1 LGITTALRERAQA
14 LIREIRALAMAA
26 RDPRVP
32 WLARLLVV
40 AVVAYALSPVDLI
53 PDFVPVLGYL
63 DDLILLPAGIALA
76 IRLVPDEVMRECR
89 ARAREA
95 NPAPLSGG
103 RLAGAVIVLVWIAL
117 GVAGAAW
124 LWHVFV
130 APAGRW
136 PA

>member
-1 LGITTALRERAQA
+1 
-14 LIREIRALAMAA
+14 MAA

-53 PDFVPVLGYL
+53 PDFVPILGYL

-89 ARAREA
+89 TRAREA
-95 NPAPLSGG
+95 DPAPLSGG
-103 RLAGAVIVLVWIAL
+103 RLAGAVIVLVWVAL

-130 APAGRW
+130 APAGDG

>member
-1 LGITTALRERAQA
+1 MGITTALRERAQA

-53 PDFVPVLGYL
+53 PDFVPILGYL

-89 ARAREA
+89 ARALEA
-95 NPAPLSGG
+95 GSYAPTGG
-103 RLAGAVIVLVWIAL
+103 WIAGALIVLVWL
-117 GVAGAAW
+117 TVAAMGAVW
-124 LWHVFV
+124 LWHVY
-130 APAGRW
+130 AARAGAG
-136 PA
+136 PG